1 MHSRQ
6 NSAAETVTILEQ
18 GLPVTVSKPL
28 EEESTQWRLPRLFT
42 EQELSAMGYGSRSKL
57 RKDRMNGVGLPFIY
71 IGSAVRYRETDIL
84 SFLESNMVTHALQ
97 RPPEIYHKA
106 KNTKAAKRFKNAD

>member
-6 NSAAETVTILEQ
+6 NSVAETITILEE
-18 GLPVTVSKPL
+18 GLPVTVSKSV
-28 EEESTQWRLPRLFT
+28 EEESTQGRLPRLFT

-84 SFLESNMVTHALQ
+84 SFLESNIVTHALQ
-97 RPPEIYHKA
+97 RPPEIYQKA
-106 KNTKAAKRFKNAD
+106 SRTKAANKNPK